1 MLNFTLDDAPGT
13 RVCPFCG
20 AATGEGSFCPEC
32 GARIDGVAAETQAL
46 NEDKKQPDE
55 ASALK
60 ENEMNESEAS
70 GPDAGDTASA
80 GAAGAAGATG
90 ATGATGAAGAAGTGT
105 VDSHS
110 EDQRSENTDGKAE
123 ESSFKGPSG
132 QDGAAANVHSTGIAD
147 AAVCY
152 TDPLAGGIVSTAQ
165 WFGIM
170 LLLAIPVV
178 NFIMLIVWAACAR
191 RKSLSNFAKASLIW
205 VLVVFIISFLAVAT
219 LFVLVAL
226 GVIVIPEQWN
236 DYTYWANNFGL
247 SA

>member
-60 ENEMNESEAS
+60 ENEMNESEVS
-70 GPDAGDTASA
+70 DPDAGDTASA
-80 GAAGAAGATG
+80 
-90 ATGATGAAGAAGTGT
+90 GAAGAAGTGT

-123 ESSFKGPSG
+123 ESSFTLGRS
-132 QDGAAANVHSTGIAD
+132 A
-147 AAVCY
+147 
-152 TDPLAGGIVSTAQ
+152 
-165 WFGIM
+165 FG
-170 LLLAIPVV
+170 
-178 NFIMLIVWAACAR
+178 
-191 RKSLSNFAKASLIW
+191 K
-205 VLVVFIISFLAVAT
+205 
-219 LFVLVAL
+219 
-226 GVIVIPEQWN
+226 
-236 DYTYWANNFGL
+236 Y
-247 SA
+247 

>member
-80 GAAGAAGATG
+80 GAAGATG
-90 ATGATGAAGAAGTGT
+90 AAGAAGAAGTGT

-132 QDGAAANVHSTGIAD
+132 QDGAAANVQILWQAASFRRHSGS
-147 AAVCY
+147 
-152 TDPLAGGIVSTAQ
+152 VSCFC
-165 WFGIM
+165 W
-170 LLLAIPVV
+170 LYR
-178 NFIMLIVWAACAR
+178 W
-191 RKSLSNFAKASLIW
+191 
-205 VLVVFIISFLAVAT
+205 
-219 LFVLVAL
+219 
-226 GVIVIPEQWN
+226 
-236 DYTYWANNFGL
+236 
-247 SA
+247 

>member
-80 GAAGAAGATG
+80 GAAGAAG
-90 ATGATGAAGAAGTGT
+90 TGT

-132 QDGAAANVHSTGIAD
+132 QDGAAANVHSMGIAD

>member
-1 MLNFTLDDAPGT
+1 MGVGSGVGL
-13 RVCPFCG
+13 G
-20 AATGEGSFCPEC
+20 AGF
-32 GARIDGVAAETQAL
+32 GV
-46 NEDKKQPDE
+46 
-55 ASALK
+55 
-60 ENEMNESEAS
+60 
-70 GPDAGDTASA
+70 
-80 GAAGAAGATG
+80 
-90 ATGATGAAGAAGTGT
+90 
-105 VDSHS
+105 
-110 EDQRSENTDGKAE
+110 
-123 ESSFKGPSG
+123 
-132 QDGAAANVHSTGIAD
+132 AD

>member
-80 GAAGAAGATG
+80 GAAGAT
-90 ATGATGAAGAAGTGT
+90 GAAGTGT

-123 ESSFKGPSG
+123 ESSFKGPSE

>member
-80 GAAGAAGATG
+80 GAAGAAG
-90 ATGATGAAGAAGTGT
+90 TGT
-105 VDSHS
+105 VDSRS

-132 QDGAAANVHSTGIAD
+132 QDGAVANVHSTGIAD

>member
-80 GAAGAAGATG
+80 
-90 ATGATGAAGAAGTGT
+90 GAAGAAGTGT